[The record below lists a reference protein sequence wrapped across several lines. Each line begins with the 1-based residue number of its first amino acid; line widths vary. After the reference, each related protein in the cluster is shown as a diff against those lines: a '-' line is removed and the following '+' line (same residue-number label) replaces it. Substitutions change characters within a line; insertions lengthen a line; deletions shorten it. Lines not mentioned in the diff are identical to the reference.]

1 MPRLIILALSL
12 GMLAAPGAGSSD
24 WVGGSATFAQPVRS
38 DKPILDGESV
48 WYCQGVACH
57 GRAPRHLKSAQRYCR
72 ELARWGGPVAS
83 FQAGTAIFD
92 AEALRRCNGR
102 R

>member
-1 MPRLIILALSL
+1 MPRLMILALSL
-12 GMLAAPGAGSSD
+12 AMILAPGVAASD
-24 WVGGSATFAQPVRS
+24 WVGGKATFERPVRS

-48 WYCQGVACH
+48 WYCEGVACR
-57 GRAPRHLKSAQRYCR
+57 GRAPSHLKPAQRYCR

-83 FQAGTAIFD
+83 FQTGTVIFD